1 MSDLDR
7 KFVIETEETHVS
19 EWIERENPTH
29 PAEIVGRVPASSPAD
44 VDTAV
49 RAADAAQK
57 AWAALSLQDR
67 LARIRG
73 AAAALPEHNDRLGRL
88 MAREVGKPFADARG
102 EIGYSQV
109 LLGYTLDRAPEVVSD
124 VEVDDDAGRM
134 LIRHEPFGVVAAITP
149 WNAPVI
155 LTMLKVAP
163 ALATGNAVVVKPSP
177 LAPLAVTE
185 FFELLAAGLPAG
197 LLTVVHGGAEA
208 GSALVA
214 HPLVRKIAFT
224 GGNTTAVAIGRT
236 AAEVITPTVMELG
249 GNDPAIFLDDADLG
263 PDAMDRIVVATFAT
277 SGQVCMAS
285 KRIYVHRSRYD
296 EFVAAFVAAAER
308 VLRTGDPL
316 DDGVTMGPVIDARSR
331 ERVDALI
338 ASAVQAGGTATPLGT
353 VDETVFAEG
362 YFVRPTLVTGIE
374 DAHPLVCD
382 EQFGPVVPV
391 SAFDTDD
398 EAVARANA
406 GELGLGASVWSGDE
420 ERAFALAR
428 RLEAGFTFV
437 NTHNRTGMAPRA
449 PFGGVKKSGFGRE
462 YGDEGLK
469 EYLQICVVNAPAAFR
484 TGGSGGSATAYP
496 GQA

>member
-1 MSDLDR
+1 MSD
-7 KFVIETEETHVS
+7 
-19 EWIERENPTH
+19 WIERENPAR
-29 PAEIVGRVPASSPAD
+29 PGELVGRVPTSSSAD
-44 VDTAV
+44 VDRAV

-57 AWAALSLQDR
+57 QWGALSLEDR
-67 LARIRG
+67 IATIRF
-73 AAAALPEHNDRLGRL
+73 AADALPAHNDRLGEL

-109 LLGYTLDRAPEVVSD
+109 LLGYTLDRATDVVRD
-124 VEVDDDAGRM
+124 TEIDDAGGR
-134 LIRHEPFGVVAAITP
+134 LRISHKPYGVVAAITP

-177 LAPLAVTE
+177 LAPLAVSE
-185 FFELLAAGLPAG
+185 FFGLLAEGLPDG
-197 LLTVVHGGAEA
+197 LLTVVHGDAEA
-208 GSALVA
+208 GSALVS

-224 GGNTTAVAIGRT
+224 GGNTTAVAIGKT

-263 PDAMDRIVVATFAT
+263 TEAMDRIVIATFAT

-296 EFVAAFVAAAER
+296 EFVAGFVAAAAR

-316 DDGVTMGPVIDARSR
+316 DDGVTMGPVIDERSKQR
-331 ERVDALI
+331 IEALI
-338 ASAVQAGGTATPLGT
+338 ASARDAGGTVTELGT
-353 VDETVFAEG
+353 VDDKAFARG
-362 YFVRPTLVTGIE
+362 LFVRPALVEGLS
-374 DAHPLVCD
+374 DDHALVCD

-391 SAFDTDD
+391 TAFDTDD
-398 EAVARANA
+398 EAVERANK
-406 GELGLGASVWSGDE
+406 GDLGLGASVWSADE
-420 ERAFALAR
+420 ERAFALAS
-428 RLEAGFTFV
+428 RLEAGFTFI

-469 EYLQICVVNAPAAFR
+469 EYLQICVTNAPAAFR
-484 TGGSGGSATAYP
+484 PGGDGGSATAYP